1 MINKYLII
9 IIGVLSIVMVGS
21 FKKTTYFHNKPKKE
35 TNLVLYDREKET
47 KQTLELENYIIGVVS
62 AEMPASFNEEALK
75 AQAVAAR
82 TYALYMIKHS
92 NKDYDL
98 ISDISNQGYY
108 DKEDMMLKWGKDY
121 EYYYNKIKKAV
132 NDTKGEVL
140 TYNDEVIIAYYFAMS
155 NGKTEN
161 VQNVFREEKD
171 YLKSVDSSWDKN
183 VRDFEVRKCFS
194 YEEFKNKLNIKDNY
208 INIQDIKR
216 NNTNRVEHIVIN
228 NKIYRGTDIRKLL
241 NLRSTDF
248 DIILKDN
255 IYIYTRGYGHG
266 VGLSQ
271 WGANEMAKMGHNYKE
286 ILYYYYQNTKIK
298 NINV

>member
-21 FKKTTYFHNKPKKE
+21 FKKTTSFYSKPKKE
-35 TNLVLYDREKET
+35 TNLVLYDREKDT
-47 KQTLELENYIIGVVS
+47 KDTLELENYIVGVVS

-98 ISDISNQGYY
+98 ISDITNQGYY
-108 DKEDMMLKWGKDY
+108 DINDMKNKWGKDY
-121 EYYYNKIKKAV
+121 EYYYNKIKKVV
-132 NDTKGEVL
+132 NDTKGEFL
-140 TYNDEVIIAYYFAMS
+140 SYNDEVIIAYYFAMS

-161 VQNVFREEKD
+161 VQNVFKEEKN

-183 VRDFEVRKCFS
+183 VHNFEVTNNYS
-194 YEEFKNKLNIKDNY
+194 YEEFKSKLNIN
-208 INIQDIKR
+208 NIKIGDIKR
-216 NNTNRVEHIVIN
+216 NSTGRVEYIVID
-228 NKIYRGTDIRKLL
+228 NKRFKVTEIRKLL
-241 NLRSTDF
+241 DLRSTDF
-248 DIILKDN
+248 DIELKDRV
-255 IYIYTRGYGHG
+255 YVTTRGYGHG

-286 ILYYYYQNTKIK
+286 ILAYYYQNTKIK